1 MEMSRRPHP
10 LTLVLIAAAHAGL
23 LALVLIKPKVPAAGV
38 VTYMELLRVVA
49 PVPKPKPKPVATLA
63 ELPKPR
69 ARPARAA
76 TTVATPDNAAPA
88 AAPAD
93 SANPVIVATDSAA
106 PDFAAAPK
114 PLDIDQLR
122 RQAARNDTSFK
133 TPLDKVREEELRRK
147 SIETAV
153 AAAAKAG
160 TRKDCQNAYAG
171 IGILAI
177 IPLLAS
183 AVVDTGCKWK

>member
-23 LALVLIKPKVPAAGV
+23 LALVLIKPKLPAAGV

-49 PVPKPKPKPVATLA
+49 PVPKPKPVATLA

-76 TTVATPDNAAPA
+76 TTVATPDIAATA

-93 SANPVIVATDSAA
+93 SATPVIVATDSAA

-122 RQAARNDTSFK
+122 RQAARNDTTFK

>member
-10 LTLVLIAAAHAGL
+10 LTLVLIAAAHGGL
-23 LALVLIKPKVPAAGV
+23 LALVLIKPKLPAAGV
-38 VTYMELLRVVA
+38 VTYMDLLRVVA
-49 PVPKPKPKPVATLA
+49 PA
-63 ELPKPR
+63 PKPR
-69 ARPARAA
+69 PISTVAEVPRPRTRPAKSVA
-76 TTVATPDNAAPA
+76 TVATPANAAA

-93 SANPVIVATDSAA
+93 NTSPDMVVTDSAA

-114 PLDIDQLR
+114 TLDIDQLR
-122 RQAARNDTSFK
+122 RQAARNDTAFK
-133 TPLDKVREEELRRK
+133 TPLDRVREEELRRK
-147 SIETAV
+147 SLETAV